1 MLTFNDLLD
10 DMASSMEQP
19 RAELVQLLIDRLRPS
34 SSRDIE
40 DIHYRL
46 RRLIDTLSSS
56 PTRAQVLHDYVFAL
70 IANFHQ
76 VSLYSDS
83 GILGNEGFFSAM
95 RQRLGWRVLPPV
107 RQSNQLRD
115 LFEVAFHKKS
125 DPRWIANINEQDWN
139 DLFQILGRVK
149 GRQDLRYEARSRVL
163 SAMMIISYRITAIG
177 LEPELIRAYPA
188 INEFKSPFLVQ
199 NREIIEYIDI
209 YKRRARL
216 LLDPDTDADAR
227 DNAPQPDEKPAQ
239 VMLDQCRDIMN
250 RVKRSTRKQGV
261 SISLTNLLIRLDQ
274 SLTRIDLL
282 LDLLNDDAER
292 SRKSLAQMLRLVTQS
307 QVEQSSVRALVAIN
321 TELLARQVTENASRV
336 GEHYVSTDRKGYW
349 QMYRS
354 AAGAGLIIAI
364 MAALKVLAGR
374 LVLAPFSR
382 AFLYSMNY
390 GLGFMF
396 IHIIHCTVATKQPA
410 MTAASLAAT
419 VQQSSG
425 SRQAQLAELA
435 ELTVDIMRTQFIAI
449 LGNISIAMPSAVLIA
464 WLWQRYLDQPILTQY
479 KALEMLHE
487 INPFTSLALFYAAIA
502 GVWLFVAG
510 LIAGYYDNLAVY
522 HQIGPRLRQHPTLQR
537 WLGKARLDKTSV
549 YIENN
554 LGALA
559 GNFWFGI
566 FLGSTGTVGYIL
578 GLPLDIRHIAFS
590 SANFAQ
596 AVFSLNTLP
605 DISLVLMSFL
615 GVLMIGMTNLMV
627 SFGLAL
633 FVALRARRV
642 QYAQWR
648 PLMHLLMTHF
658 ITRPSDFFWPAK
670 PAEVV
675 PEPVDTQ
682 ASQANDRKRD
692 NS

>member
-1 MLTFNDLLD
+1 
-10 DMASSMEQP
+10 
-19 RAELVQLLIDRLRPS
+19 
-34 SSRDIE
+34 
-40 DIHYRL
+40 
-46 RRLIDTLSSS
+46 
-56 PTRAQVLHDYVFAL
+56 VFAL
-70 IANFHQ
+70 IAGFHQ
-76 VSLYSDS
+76 VTLYSDS

-95 RQRLGWRVLPPV
+95 KQRLAWRLLPPV

-125 DPRWIANINEQDWN
+125 DPRWIANIDEQDWRE
-139 DLFQILGRVK
+139 LFSVLGRVK
-149 GRQDLRYEARSRVL
+149 GRQDLRVEARSRVL
-163 SAMMIISYRITAIG
+163 SAIMIISYRITAIG

-199 NREIIEYIDI
+199 NREVIDYIDAS
-209 YKRRARL
+209 KRHARGL
-216 LLDPDTDADAR
+216 LELDHDPDAR
-227 DNAPQPDEKPAQ
+227 ANLPTADEKPAQ
-239 VMLDQCRDIMN
+239 VMLAQCRDMMN
-250 RVKRSTRKQGV
+250 RVKRNTRKQGV

-274 SLTRIDLL
+274 CLTRIDLL
-282 LDLLNDDAER
+282 FDLLNDDAER
-292 SRKSLAQMLRLVTQS
+292 SRRSLAQLLRLVTQS
-307 QVEQSSVRALVAIN
+307 QAESSSVRALVAIN
-321 TELLARQVTENASRV
+321 TELLARQVTENASRI

-354 AAGAGLIIAI
+354 AAGAGVIIAT
-364 MAALKVLAGR
+364 MATLKGLAGR

-390 GLGFMF
+390 SFGFMF

-410 MTAASLAAT
+410 MTAAALAAT
-419 VQQSSG
+419 VQQNTG

-435 ELTVDIMRTQFIAI
+435 GLIVNIMRTQFIAV
-449 LGNISIAMPSAVLIA
+449 LGNISIAMPTGVLIA
-464 WLWQRYLDQPILTQY
+464 WLWQHQLGQPLLTEY
-479 KALEMLHE
+479 KALEMLHD
-487 INPFTSLALFYAAIA
+487 INPFRSLALFYAAIA
-502 GVWLFVAG
+502 GVWLFIAG

-537 WLGKARLDKTSV
+537 WLGKPRLDKVST
-549 YIENN
+549 YIEHN

-559 GNFWFGI
+559 GNFWFGV
-566 FLGSTGTVGYIL
+566 FLGSTGTIGYIL
-578 GLPLDIRHIAFS
+578 GLPIDIRHIAFS

-596 AVFSLNTLP
+596 AIFSLDTLP
-605 DISLVLMSFL
+605 DISVVLGSFL

-658 ITRPSDFFWPAK
+658 MTRPSDFFWPAK
-670 PAEVV
+670 PAEIA

-682 ASQANDRKRD
+682 ASQANDRQRD
-692 NS
+692 HG

>member
-10 DMASSMEQP
+10 DMASSMEKP

-34 SSRDIE
+34 SSRDID

-46 RRLIDTLSSS
+46 RRLIDTLKSS
-56 PTRAQVLHDYVFAL
+56 PTRAQILHDYVFAL

-95 RQRLGWRVLPPV
+95 HQRLAWRLLPPV

-125 DPRWIANINEQDWN
+125 DPRWIANIDDQDWHE
-139 DLFQILGRVK
+139 LFQILGRVK
-149 GRQDLRYEARSRVL
+149 GRQDLRFEARSRVL
-163 SAMMIISYRITAIG
+163 SAIMIISYRITAIG
-177 LEPELIRAYPA
+177 LEPELTRAYPA

-199 NREIIEYIDI
+199 NREVID
-209 YKRRARL
+209 YVETAKRRASG
-216 LLDPDTDADAR
+216 LLDHDLDAR
-227 DNAPQPDEKPAQ
+227 QPDEKPAQ
-239 VMLDQCRDIMN
+239 VMLEQCRDIMN
-250 RVKRSTRKQGV
+250 RVKRNTRKQGV

-274 SLTRIDLL
+274 CLTRIDLL
-282 LDLLNDDAER
+282 FDLLNDDAER
-292 SRKSLAQMLRLVTQS
+292 SRRSLSQLLRLVTKS
-307 QVEQSSVRALVAIN
+307 QVESSSVRALVAIN

-354 AAGAGLIIAI
+354 AAGAGVVIAT
-364 MAALKVLAGR
+364 MATIKGLTGR

-390 GLGFMF
+390 SLGFMF

-410 MTAASLAAT
+410 MTAAALAAT
-419 VQQSSG
+419 VQQHTG
-425 SRQAQLAELA
+425 NRQAQLAELA
-435 ELTVDIMRTQFIAI
+435 GLIVNIMRTQFIAV
-449 LGNISIAMPSAVLIA
+449 LGNISVAMPTGVLIA
-464 WLWQRYLDQPILTQY
+464 WLWQHQLGQPLLTEY
-479 KALEMLHE
+479 KALEMLHD

-537 WLGKARLDKTSV
+537 WFGKPRLDKIST

-566 FLGSTGTVGYIL
+566 FLGSTGTIGYIL
-578 GLPLDIRHIAFS
+578 GLPIDIRHIAFS

-605 DISLVLMSFL
+605 DLSVVLMSFL
-615 GVLMIGMTNLMV
+615 GVLMIGMTNLLV

-658 ITRPSDFFWPAK
+658 ITRPSDFFWPSK
-670 PAEVV
+670 PADIA

-682 ASQANDRKRD
+682 AGQLNDRKRD
-692 NS
+692 HG